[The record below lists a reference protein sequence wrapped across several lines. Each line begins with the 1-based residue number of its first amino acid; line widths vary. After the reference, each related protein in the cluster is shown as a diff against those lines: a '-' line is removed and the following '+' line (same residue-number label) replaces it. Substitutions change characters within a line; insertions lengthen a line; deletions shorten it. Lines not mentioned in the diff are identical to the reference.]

1 MNIYGIKDSANFF
14 VKYKSGTK
22 KGKTFIYS
30 NYATVATNDWTSEQV
45 YAKSK
50 NVNAIRWDYNRQST
64 LKVDMEI
71 FDLKWISMLFGS
83 EFVSGDTEI
92 LKREIIEVKHTTEGE
107 GDSAVTTAKAT
118 ISGKLAN
125 TAMLEVYE
133 LDNDGISHST
143 ELTEATEA
151 TVGVGQY
158 KISGNDIIVDATS
171 HSNGAKLVVFY
182 LSTKTGAKT
191 LTISTDKFPQNYEI
205 YADTLIRDTNG
216 DDEFVNIHYLNVK
229 PKSQFTLTMDAGSIT
244 TLSVEFDVLK
254 DSGSEDMATYT
265 IYED

>member
-14 VKYKSGTK
+14 VKYKSGDK

-30 NYATVATNDWTSEQV
+30 NYATVSTNDWSSEQV

-71 FDLKWISMLFGS
+71 FDLKWISMVFGS
-83 EFVSGDTEI
+83 EFVSGDVDI
-92 LKREIIEVKHTTEGE
+92 LKREVLTVKDG
-107 GDSAVTTAKAT
+107 KAT
-118 ISGKLAN
+118 ITGTLA
-125 TAMLEVYE
+125 TTPMLEVYK
-133 LDNDGISHST
+133 LDDDGISHID
-143 ELTEATEA
+143 ELAVATEA
-151 TVGVGQY
+151 TPTAGQY
-158 KISGNDIIVDATS
+158 KIAEKVITVDATDCPNDS
-171 HSNGAKLVVFY
+171 KLVVFY
-182 LSTKTGAKT
+182 LANKVGAKT
-191 LTISTDKFPQNYEI
+191 LTISADKFPQNYEI

-216 DDEFVNIHYLNVK
+216 VDEFVNIHYLNVK
-229 PKSQFTLTMDAGSIT
+229 PKSQFTLTMDSANIT

>member
-14 VKYKSGTK
+14 VKYKSGEK

-71 FDLKWISMLFGS
+71 FDLKWISMLFGT
-83 EFVSGDTEI
+83 EFVNGDTDI
-92 LKREIIEVKHTTEGE
+92 LKREILT
-107 GDSAVTTAKAT
+107 VTGGKAT
-118 ISGKLAN
+118 ITGELAK
-125 TAMLEVYE
+125 TPMLEVYK
-133 LDNDGISHST
+133 LDDDGISHID
-143 ELTEATEA
+143 ELTVATEDTPTA
-151 TVGVGQY
+151 GQY
-158 KISGNDIIVDATS
+158 KIAEKEITVDATDLP
-171 HSNGAKLVVFY
+171 NGSKLVVFY
-182 LSTKTGAKT
+182 LTNKAGAKT

-216 DDEFVNIHYLNVK
+216 VDEFVNIHYLNVK
-229 PKSQFTLTMDAGSIT
+229 PKSQFTLTMDAGNIT

>member
-14 VKYKSGTK
+14 VKYKSGAN

-71 FDLKWISMLFGS
+71 FDLKWISMIFGS
-83 EFVSGDTEI
+83 EFVGGDTDI
-92 LKREIIEVKHTTEGE
+92 LKREILTVSTTTGE
-107 GDSAVTTAKAT
+107 GGTAKAVL
-118 ISGKLAN
+118 SGTPIAN
-125 TAMLEVYE
+125 SLEVYK
-133 LDNDGISHST
+133 LDDDGISHIDELTLSTADTLTAGQYKSTTSGTDSKT
-143 ELTEATEA
+143 ELTLNATEF
-151 TVGVGQY
+151 TDGS
-158 KISGNDIIVDATS
+158 KI
-171 HSNGAKLVVFY
+171 VVFY
-182 LSTKTGAKT
+182 LEKKTGSKT

-229 PKSQFTLTMDAGSIT
+229 PKSQFTLTMDAGNIT

-265 IYED
+265 IYNA

>member
-14 VKYKSGTK
+14 VKYKSGDK

-50 NVNAIRWDYNRQST
+50 NVNAIRWDYNRQSS

-71 FDLKWISMLFGS
+71 FDLRWISMLFGT
-83 EFVSGDTEI
+83 EFISGDTDI
-92 LKREIIEVKHTTEGE
+92 LKREILTIAE
-107 GDSAVTTAKAT
+107 SKAT
-118 ISGKLAN
+118 LSAELA
-125 TAMLEVYE
+125 TTPMLEVYK
-133 LDNDGISHST
+133 LDDDGITHID
-143 ELTEATEA
+143 ELTVATE
-151 TVGVGQY
+151 TTPSMGQY
-158 KISGNDIIVDATS
+158 KI
-171 HSNGAKLVVFY
+171 NGQEISVNAEDLPDGSKIVVFY
-182 LSTKTGAKT
+182 LTKKTGAKT

-216 DDEFVNIHYLNVK
+216 VDEFVNIHYLNVK
-229 PKSQFTLTMDAGSIT
+229 PKSNFTLTMDAGTIT

>member
-14 VKYKSGTK
+14 VKYKSGAK

-71 FDLKWISMLFGS
+71 FDLKWISMIFGS
-83 EFVSGDTEI
+83 EFVDGDTDI
-92 LKREIIEVKHTTEGE
+92 LARETPV
-107 GDSAVTTAKAT
+107 VTG
-118 ISGKLAN
+118 GKVVLAGTPVAN
-125 TAMLEVYE
+125 SMEVYK
-133 LDNDGISHST
+133 LDDDGISHID
-143 ELTEATEA
+143 ELTLATEETPTA
-151 TVGVGQY
+151 GQY
-158 KISGNDIIVDATS
+158 KVSQSSETQKTEITVNAESFPDGS
-171 HSNGAKLVVFY
+171 QLVVFY
-182 LSTKTGAKT
+182 LAKKTGAKT

-229 PKSQFTLTMDAGSIT
+229 PKSQFTLTMDAGNIT

-265 IYED
+265 IYND

>member
-14 VKYKSGTK
+14 VKYKSGAN

-71 FDLKWISMLFGS
+71 FDLKWVSMLFGT
-83 EFVSGDTEI
+83 EFVSGDTDI
-92 LKREIIEVKHTTEGE
+92 LKREILTVASG
-107 GDSAVTTAKAT
+107 KAT
-118 ISGKLAN
+118 IAGELA
-125 TAMLEVYE
+125 TAPMLEVYK
-133 LDNDGISHST
+133 LDDDGISHIDELTVST
-143 ELTEATEA
+143 EDSPTM
-151 TVGVGQY
+151 GQY
-158 KISGNDIIVDATS
+158 KINDREISVNAEDLPDGS
-171 HSNGAKLVVFY
+171 KLVVFY
-182 LSTKTGAKT
+182 LTKKTGAKT

-216 DDEFVNIHYLNVK
+216 VDEFVNIHYLNVK
-229 PKSQFTLTMDAGSIT
+229 PKSQFTLTMDAGNIT

-265 IYED
+265 IYND

>member
-14 VKYKSGTK
+14 VKYKSGDN

-30 NYATVATNDWTSEQV
+30 NYATVATNEWTSEQV

-71 FDLKWISMLFGS
+71 FDLKWISMLFGT
-83 EFVSGDTEI
+83 EFVSGDTDI
-92 LKREIIEVKHTTEGE
+92 LKREI
-107 GDSAVTTAKAT
+107 VTVTDGKAT
-118 ISGKLAN
+118 IEGELA
-125 TAMLEVYE
+125 TKPMLEVYK
-133 LDNDGISHST
+133 LDDDGISHIDEFTVTT
-143 ELTEATEA
+143 EEKVE
-151 TVGVGQY
+151 GIQY
-158 KISGNDIIVDATS
+158 KIVYKTDDTNKIDYIQVDATICPD
-171 HSNGAKLVVFY
+171 GTKLVLFY
-182 LSTKTGAKT
+182 LTNKTGAKT
-191 LTISTDKFPQNYEI
+191 LTISADKFPQNYEI

-216 DDEFVNIHYLNVK
+216 VDKFVNIHYLNVK
-229 PKSQFTLTMDAGSIT
+229 PKSQFTLTMDAANIT
-244 TLSVEFDVLK
+244 TLSAEFDVLK

>member
-14 VKYKSGTK
+14 VKYKSGDK

-71 FDLKWISMLFGS
+71 FDLKWISMLFGT
-83 EFVSGDTEI
+83 EFVSGDTDI
-92 LKREIIEVKHTTEGE
+92 LKREVLT
-107 GDSAVTTAKAT
+107 VTGGKAT
-118 ISGKLAN
+118 IVGELAQ
-125 TAMLEVYE
+125 TPMLEVYK
-133 LDNDGISHST
+133 LDDDGLSHID
-143 ELTEATEA
+143 ELTVATEETPTA
-151 TVGVGQY
+151 GQY
-158 KISGNDIIVDATS
+158 KITGKEITVDGTDLPD
-171 HSNGAKLVVFY
+171 GEKLVVFY
-182 LSTKTGAKT
+182 LATKAGAKT

-216 DDEFVNIHYLNVK
+216 VDEFVNIHYLNVK
-229 PKSQFTLTMDAGSIT
+229 PKSQFTLTMDAGNIT

-265 IYED
+265 IYND

>member
-14 VKYKSGTK
+14 VKHKSGAN
-22 KGKTFIYS
+22 KGKTFIYA
-30 NYATVATNDWTSEQV
+30 NYATVSTNEWSSEQV

-71 FDLKWISMLFGS
+71 FDLKWISMVFGS
-83 EFVSGDTEI
+83 EFVTGDTDI
-92 LKREIIEVKHTTEGE
+92 LKREILT
-107 GDSAVTTAKAT
+107 VTDGKAT
-118 ISGKLAN
+118 ISGTLA
-125 TAMLEVYE
+125 TVPMLEVYKLDDDGMSHIDE
-133 LDNDGISHST
+133 LTVST
-143 ELTEATEA
+143 EDTPTA
-151 TVGVGQY
+151 GHY
-158 KISGNDIIVDATS
+158 KIADKVISVDSTDLP
-171 HSNGAKLVVFY
+171 NGSKIVVFY
-182 LSTKTGAKT
+182 LTNKAGAKT
-191 LTISTDKFPQNYEI
+191 LTISTDKFPKNYEI

-216 DDEFVNIHYLNVK
+216 VDEFVNIHYLNVK
-229 PKSQFTLTMDAGSIT
+229 PKSQFTLTMDSANIT

>member
-14 VKYKSGTK
+14 VKYKSGDK

-30 NYATVATNDWTSEQV
+30 NYATVSTNDWSSEQV

-71 FDLKWISMLFGS
+71 FDLRWISMLFGT
-83 EFVSGDTEI
+83 EFVEGDTDI
-92 LKREIIEVKHTTEGE
+92 LKREVLTVKG
-107 GDSAVTTAKAT
+107 GKAT
-118 ISGKLAN
+118 IAGTPVASS
-125 TAMLEVYE
+125 LEVYN
-133 LDNDGISHST
+133 LDDDGITHID
-143 ELTEATEA
+143 ELTLATEA
-151 TVGVGQY
+151 TPVAGQY
-158 KISGNDIIVDATS
+158 TIADKVITVDSTDFPDDS
-171 HSNGAKLVVFY
+171 QIVVFY
-182 LSTKTGAKT
+182 LTKKSGAKT
-191 LTISTDKFPQNYEI
+191 LTISGDKFPQNFEI

-216 DDEFVNIHYLNVK
+216 VDEFVNIHYLNVK
-229 PKSQFTLTMDAGSIT
+229 AKSQFTLTMDSANIT
-244 TLSVEFDVLK
+244 TLSIEFDVLK

>member
-14 VKYKSGTK
+14 VKYKSGDK

-30 NYATVATNDWTSEQV
+30 NYATVSTNDWSSEQV

-71 FDLKWISMLFGS
+71 FDLRWISMLFGT
-83 EFVSGDTEI
+83 EFVEGDIDI
-92 LKREIIEVKHTTEGE
+92 LKREVLT
-107 GDSAVTTAKAT
+107 VTDGKAT
-118 ISGKLAN
+118 IAGTPVASS
-125 TAMLEVYE
+125 LEVYK
-133 LDNDGISHST
+133 LDDDGITHID
-143 ELTEATEA
+143 ELTLATEA
-151 TVGVGQY
+151 TPVAGQY
-158 KISGNDIIVDATS
+158 AIAEKVITVDSTDFPNDSQI
-171 HSNGAKLVVFY
+171 VVFY
-182 LSTKTGAKT
+182 LTKKSGAKT
-191 LTISTDKFPQNYEI
+191 LTISGDKFPQNFEI

-216 DDEFVNIHYLNVK
+216 VDEFVNIHYLNVK
-229 PKSQFTLTMDAGSIT
+229 AKSQFTLTMDSANIT
-244 TLSVEFDVLK
+244 TLSIEFDVLK

>member
-14 VKYKSGTK
+14 VKYKSGAK

-71 FDLKWISMLFGS
+71 FDLKWISMLFGT
-83 EFVSGDTEI
+83 EFVSGDTDI
-92 LKREIIEVKHTTEGE
+92 LKREILT
-107 GDSAVTTAKAT
+107 VTGGKAT
-118 ISGKLAN
+118 ISGELA
-125 TAMLEVYE
+125 TVPMLEVYK
-133 LDNDGISHST
+133 LDDDGISHID
-143 ELTEATEA
+143 ELTLSSET
-151 TVGVGQY
+151 TPTMGQY
-158 KISGNDIIVDATS
+158 KIEGSEISVNAEDLPDDS
-171 HSNGAKLVVFY
+171 KLVVFY
-182 LSTKTGAKT
+182 LTKKTGAKT

-229 PKSQFTLTMDAGSIT
+229 PKSQFTLTMDSGNIT

-265 IYED
+265 IYND

>member
-14 VKYKSGTK
+14 VKYKSGDK

-30 NYATVATNDWTSEQV
+30 NYATVSTNDWSSEQV

-71 FDLKWISMLFGS
+71 FDLRWISMLFGT
-83 EFVSGDTEI
+83 EFVEGDIDI
-92 LKREIIEVKHTTEGE
+92 LKREVLTVKGGT
-107 GDSAVTTAKAT
+107 AT
-118 ISGKLAN
+118 IAGTPVASS
-125 TAMLEVYE
+125 LEVYK
-133 LDNDGISHST
+133 LDDDGITHID
-143 ELTEATEA
+143 ELTLATEA
-151 TVGVGQY
+151 TPVAGQY
-158 KISGNDIIVDATS
+158 AIADKVITVDGTDFPDDS
-171 HSNGAKLVVFY
+171 QIVVFY
-182 LSTKTGAKT
+182 LTKKAGAKT
-191 LTISTDKFPQNYEI
+191 LTISGDKFPQNFEI

-216 DDEFVNIHYLNVK
+216 VDEFVNIHYLNVK
-229 PKSQFTLTMDAGSIT
+229 AKSQFTLTMDSANIT

-265 IYED
+265 IYND

>member
-14 VKYKSGTK
+14 VKYKSGDN

-30 NYATVATNDWTSEQV
+30 NYATVATNEWTSEQV

-71 FDLKWISMLFGS
+71 FDLKWISMVFGS
-83 EFVSGDTEI
+83 EFVSGDKDI
-92 LKREIIEVKHTTEGE
+92 LKREIIT
-107 GDSAVTTAKAT
+107 VTGGKAT
-118 ISGKLAN
+118 ITGELA
-125 TAMLEVYE
+125 TKPMLEVYK
-133 LDNDGISHST
+133 LDDDGISHISEFT
-143 ELTEATEA
+143 VTTNATPDFGE
-151 TVGVGQY
+151 Y
-158 KISGNDIIVDATS
+158 KISNKDITVNSEDVPDGT
-171 HSNGAKLVVFY
+171 KLVVFY
-182 LSTKTGAKT
+182 LTSKTGAKT
-191 LTISTDKFPQNYEI
+191 LTISIDKFPQNFEI

-216 DDEFVNIHYLNVK
+216 VDEFVNIHYLNVK
-229 PKSQFTLTMDAGSIT
+229 PKSQFTLTMDATNIT
-244 TLSVEFDVLK
+244 TLSAEFDVLK